1 MILRL
6 AATFWLVQNV
16 SSFTNKNHGHS
27 STTPRINNSF
37 MSSFAPTFGTAL
49 YAKSKS
55 KQNGEQNDGG
65 NVEVMDV
72 ALNGNGSEEL
82 NGIGADDKSLEITAT
97 EGADS
102 DVEEEVDEMQLYDES
117 NMRMAIQQAQS
128 T

>member
-16 SSFTNKNHGHS
+16 SSFTNKNHVHS
-27 STTPRINNSF
+27 ITTPRINNSF

-49 YAKSKS
+49 YAKSKRE
-55 KQNGEQNDGG
+55 KNDGG
-65 NVEVMDV
+65 DVEVMDV

-82 NGIGADDKSLEITAT
+82 NGNGADDKSLEITAT

-102 DVEEEVDEMQLYDES
+102 DAEEEVDEMQLYDES

>member
-1 MILRL
+1 MFKNRL
-6 AATFWLVQNV
+6 GREDRRKF
-16 SSFTNKNHGHS
+16 
-27 STTPRINNSF
+27 
-37 MSSFAPTFGTAL
+37 
-49 YAKSKS
+49 
-55 KQNGEQNDGG
+55 DGG

-72 ALNGNGSEEL
+72 ALNGNDSEEL

>member
-16 SSFTNKNHGHS
+16 SSFTNKNHVHS
-27 STTPRINNSF
+27 NTTPRINNSF
-37 MSSFAPTFGTAL
+37 TSNFAPTFGTAL
-49 YAKSKS
+49 YAKSNS
-55 KQNGEQNDGG
+55 KTNGEQNDGG
-65 NVEVMDV
+65 DVEVMDV
-72 ALNGNGSEEL
+72 ALNGNDSEEL
-82 NGIGADDKSLEITAT
+82 NGNGAD

-102 DVEEEVDEMQLYDES
+102 DAEEEVDEMQLYDES